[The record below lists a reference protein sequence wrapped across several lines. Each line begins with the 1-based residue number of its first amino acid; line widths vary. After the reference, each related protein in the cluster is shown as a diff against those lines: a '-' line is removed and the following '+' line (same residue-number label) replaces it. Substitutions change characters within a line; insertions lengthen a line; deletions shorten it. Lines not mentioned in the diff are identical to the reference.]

1 MPLKFLFYPSSK
13 WNNVLLKILQ
23 HVRLVCQW
31 NSILLQFITSV
42 FALLNVFH
50 HFVRMILLYLVWSY
64 LVPFLHRHSSPCMTR
79 HWDEE
84 CQATALDPIFVAGLI
99 LRIWIP
105 MAARGAVYI
114 CIYYIYITFM
124 CVHIHSCWIHS
135 DHLAKLMLCALWIEK
150 QTIQKAQLDKQW
162 PTQQKNKKTY
172 LHLPKGAVRTLRDVV

>member
-1 MPLKFLFYPSSK
+1 MFSWKYYSTYVWYANGILFYY
-13 WNNVLLKILQ
+13 NLLHPFLLCWMCFIIL
-23 HVRLVCQW
+23 
-31 NSILLQFITSV
+31 
-42 FALLNVFH
+42 
-50 HFVRMILLYLVWSY
+50 YVWSCFISCD
-64 LVPFLHRHSSPCMTR
+64 PIWFHSLHRHSSPCMTR

-162 PTQQKNKKTY
+162 PTQQKNKENI
-172 LHLPKGAVRTLRDVV
+172 PAPSKGCC

>member
-23 HVRLVCQW
+23 HVRPGMPMEFYFYYNLLHPFLLCW
-31 NSILLQFITSV
+31 MCFIIL
-42 FALLNVFH
+42 
-50 HFVRMILLYLVWSY
+50 YVWSCFISCD
-64 LVPFLHRHSSPCMTR
+64 PIWFHSLHRHSSPCMTR

-135 DHLAKLMLCALWIEK
+135 DHLAKLMLCAFVNWEANNSEG
-150 QTIQKAQLDKQW
+150 T
-162 PTQQKNKKTY
+162 T
-172 LHLPKGAVRTLRDVV
+172 G